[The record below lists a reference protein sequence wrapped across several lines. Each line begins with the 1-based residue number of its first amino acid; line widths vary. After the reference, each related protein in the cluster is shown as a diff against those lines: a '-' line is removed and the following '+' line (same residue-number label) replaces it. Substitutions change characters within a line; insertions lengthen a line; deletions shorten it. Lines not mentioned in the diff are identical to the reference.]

1 MTAAPGAPAIACRGL
16 TKRYGDIVALDGLDL
31 QVPAGSVFGFLGP
44 NGAGKTTTMRLL
56 TSLARASSG
65 DATVAGVPVGDGEPN
80 RRGLIGYLDQDPRFH
95 AWMTARDLLDL
106 VGRLYRM
113 TDADRRTRIDEALE
127 TVGLTDASRRPIGGF
142 SGGMRQRL
150 GIAQAILN
158 RPPIL
163 LLDEPVSSLDPEGR
177 VDMLSVI
184 RLLGGASTVLFSTH
198 ILTDVERVCDRVA
211 ILDHGRLVTTGP
223 MDELLERY
231 ARPVYRIEPEDG
243 QGPAVA
249 RMAEALRAAPWARSV
264 EETAGGLRVAV
275 ADAADAG
282 RQLLAMVAGH
292 GVALVNFERQRP
304 TLEDVFLQLVG
315 RGARAGE
322 GPDS

>member
-1 MTAAPGAPAIACRGL
+1 VGPSPGAAAISCRAL
-16 TKRYGDIVALDGLDL
+16 SKRYADVVALDALDL
-31 QVPAGSVFGFLGP
+31 EVPTGSVFGFLGP
-44 NGAGKTTTMRLL
+44 NGAGKTTTLRLL
-56 TSLARASSG
+56 TSLARATGG

-95 AWMTARDLLDL
+95 GWMTARDLLDL

-113 TDADRRTRIDEALE
+113 TDADRRSRINEALE
-127 TVGLTDASRRPIGGF
+127 TVGLADASRRPIGGF

-177 VDMLSVI
+177 VDMLAVI
-184 RLLGGASTVLFSTH
+184 RRLGDASTVLFSTH
-198 ILTDVERVCDRVA
+198 ILTDAERVCDRVA

-231 ARPVYRIEPEDG
+231 ARPVYRLEPEDG
-243 QGPAVA
+243 QAAAVA
-249 RMAEALRAAPWARSV
+249 RLTEALRSAAWARSV
-264 EETAGGLRVAV
+264 EETPGGLRVAV
-275 ADAADAG
+275 TGVADAG
-282 RQLLAMVAGH
+282 RELLAMVTAQ
-292 GVALVNFERQRP
+292 GVALLAFERQRP

-315 RGARAGE
+315 RNAHDPGAAA
-322 GPDS
+322 